1 MKGVIH
7 QIKKNIAS
15 PDSKGVAPDQG
26 TSTVTKEGA
35 GSDPDRNED
44 GLSLGGHDNLE
55 DDINKLI
62 DPQDSHPEEKED
74 DVLDEISVQ
83 YVAAEKL
90 GKSIVNSHLL
100 THKREAK

>member
-1 MKGVIH
+1 M
-7 QIKKNIAS
+7 
-15 PDSKGVAPDQG
+15 APDQG

-90 GKSIVNSHLL
+90 GKSINSKVAGIVNSLFANK
-100 THKREAK
+100 KRNTK